1 MTRKNTG
8 RTETERKSRLFAG
21 RNPENRQGE
30 AMIDMHVHILPGVD
44 DGSVSEVMTH
54 DMLRRARE
62 AGVTSIICTPHVYDP
77 RDQDFNR
84 KPFLRTREIAHRYGL
99 ALSMGCEF
107 NYRAILKAGTAQLTN
122 FRLGSTRCLLL
133 EFGNEYLMPGWEG
146 VVSELMDNGYLP
158 IIAHPERY
166 LYIQRDFGIAQA
178 MSDLGCEMQVDAG
191 GLLARPLSA
200 ERKTAR
206 RLLCEGLVS
215 YVASDAHRPEHYDTF
230 ERAYRTFRGE
240 WPREN
245 RLSAALRAL
254 REERKA

>member
-1 MTRKNTG
+1 
-8 RTETERKSRLFAG
+8 
-21 RNPENRQGE
+21 
-30 AMIDMHVHILPGVD
+30 MIDMHVHILPGVD
-44 DGSVSEVMTH
+44 DGSVSDVMTQ

-77 RDQDFNR
+77 QDQDFNR
-84 KPFLRTREIAHRYGL
+84 KPFLRTRELAHRCGL
-99 ALSMGCEF
+99 PLNMGCEF
-107 NYRAILKAGTAQLTN
+107 NYRAILKAGTAALTN
-122 FRLGSTRCLLL
+122 FCLGSTRCLLL
-133 EFGNEYLMPGWEG
+133 EFGNESLIPGWEG
-146 VVSELMDNGYLP
+146 MVSELMDNGYLP

-178 MSDLGCEMQVDAG
+178 MSDLGCELQVDAG

-206 RLLCEGLVS
+206 RLLREGMVS

-240 WPREN
+240 WPQEN